1 MSEVIGEAKNHAAHG
16 AGPQV
21 MDAATPPADEAAA
34 VNLTRS
40 VRELFSTLLEGLRTR
55 LNLAAVELEIY
66 LRALLT
72 VLLYAVCAIAC
83 IMLGL
88 ALAAVTLVVALWN
101 THRLL
106 ALLSGSLAFAALA
119 VLFAFLSVRCVSS
132 WSTPR
137 RSWEVRRK

>member
-1 MSEVIGEAKNHAAHG
+1 MY
-16 AGPQV
+16 
-21 MDAATPPADEAAA
+21 AATRPADEAAA

-40 VRELFSTLLEGLRTR
+40 VRELFATLLEALRTR

-72 VLLYAVCAIAC
+72 VLLCALCAIAC

-88 ALAAVTLVVALWN
+88 ALAVVTLVVVLWN
-101 THRLL
+101 THRVL
-106 ALLSGSLAFAALA
+106 ALLSGSLVFAALA
-119 VLFAFLSVRCVSS
+119 VLFAFLAVRRVGSR
-132 WSTPR
+132 STPR